1 MKKWDL
7 QILLWQRI
15 WRNAYERQSRFPR
28 LEILFFCHPPVPAG
42 TCTIVSNKEVNI
54 LSSVSADWSNKVI
67 NPEGKDGKEAN
78 NKKGNNKKTNNKKG
92 NNRKANNKKEES
104 TEKEGSGFHPYCF
117 NDSSRYI
124 WNNNGV
130 SVSYTHLRAHETR
143 HDLVC

>member
-54 LSSVSADWSNKVI
+54 LSSVSADWSNKVK
-67 NPEGKDGKEAN
+67 NPEGKEGKEAN
-78 NKKGNNKKTNNKKG
+78 NKKEKKKQQKNKKQK
-92 NNRKANNKKEES
+92 RKQQKSK
-104 TEKEGSGFHPYCF
+104 
-117 NDSSRYI
+117 
-124 WNNNGV
+124 
-130 SVSYTHLRAHETR
+130 
-143 HDLVC
+143 

>member
-54 LSSVSADWSNKVI
+54 LRSVSADWSNKVI
-67 NPEGKDGKEAN
+67 NPEGKEGKEA
-78 NKKGNNKKTNNKKG
+78 NNKKG
-92 NNRKANNKKEES
+92 NNRKANNKKEEN

-124 WNNNGV
+124 WNNNGA
-130 SVSYTHLRAHETR
+130 VSYTHLT
-143 HDLVC
+143 L

>member
-67 NPEGKDGKEAN
+67 NPEGKDGKDGKEA
-78 NKKGNNKKTNNKKG
+78 NNKKG

-130 SVSYTHLRAHETR
+130 
-143 HDLVC
+143 